1 MSDLSMDS
9 EQLEI
14 KDIGTIT
21 FKTLLERLDK
31 AEKNYEQLHAELKLD
46 KLRPQQSL
54 LPSNS

>member
-21 FKTLLERLDK
+21 FKTLLERLDN